1 MAAPDTQQNTLILD
15 DESTPQENVATR
27 QDDDTAIA
35 DLLESA
41 LKSTMVTIG
50 TVWFVATL
58 VAIGAF
64 VAQLQLLTVVAA
76 FVAATMMCAW
86 LAGLSFMVVNWA
98 TRRFPIISA
107 WPRWK
112 SKSSTPG

>member
-1 MAAPDTQQNTLILD
+1 MATPNTQQNTRILD
-15 DESTPQENVATR
+15 DESTPQENVVTR
-27 QDDDTAIA
+27 EDDDTAIA

-58 VAIGAF
+58 VAIGAY
-64 VAQLQLLTVVAA
+64 AMQLQLITVIAA
-76 FVAATMMCAW
+76 FVVAVMMCAW
-86 LAGLSFMVVNWA
+86 LAGLCFMVANWA
-98 TRRFPIISA
+98 TRRFPVIVA

-112 SKSSTPG
+112 SRAGTPE